1 MRITPLDIRKQ
12 PFRKKMFGFD
22 PDEVNSFL
30 EMVAGE
36 YESIIRQHDTLAT
49 ESKTTE
55 ARLESYVKI
64 EKTLSETLLTAQR
77 ATDESRVNAQKEAEL
92 ILRDARIRADQYE
105 DDARRRVRELECE
118 LVTLKSQRD
127 SFLARFRALL
137 KTQMELLTIISSDL
151 TAPAGI
157 AHGAHDE
164 TMAEIP
170 PALSA
175 LE

>member
-1 MRITPLDIRKQ
+1 M
-12 PFRKKMFGFD
+12 
-22 PDEVNSFL
+22 
-30 EMVAGE
+30 
-36 YESIIRQHDTLAT
+36 
-49 ESKTTE
+49 
-55 ARLESYVKI
+55 KI

-105 DDARRRVRELECE
+105 DDTRRRVRELECE

-151 TAPAGI
+151 TTPAGLG
-157 AHGAHDE
+157 HSAHDE
-164 TMAEIP
+164 TMAEVP
-170 PALSA
+170 SALSA